1 MSTRYEG
8 TSSMPHDK
16 IVVRSVAP
24 TGPTVEDG
32 EVALARLL
40 RLGSDPCAG
49 AGALAGWAML
59 VAMVGA
65 VIALLLL
72 ALGGLV

>member
-1 MSTRYEG
+1 
-8 TSSMPHDK
+8 MPHDK
-16 IVVRSVAP
+16 GVVRSVAP

-40 RLGSDPCAG
+40 RLGSGPSVG

-59 VAMVGA
+59 IAMLGA
-65 VIALLLL
+65 LIALAVL
-72 ALGGLV
+72 AFGGLV